1 MALRYMRHRG
11 DTILKGISSDVDS
24 EDHTK
29 EIIGERP
36 NTYTFTKA
44 IAEQL
49 VNREREHLPISVVR
63 PSIVTGSVKEPIPGW
78 VDNLNGPAG
87 VGKEN
92 WFENCIFIDE
102 FFFRPGRCCW
112 TRCNENH
119 V

>member
-1 MALRYMRHRG
+1 M
-11 DTILKGISSDVDS
+11 DSD
-24 EDHTK
+24 DHTK

-49 VNREREHLPISVVR
+49 VNQEREHLPISVVR

-92 WFENCIFIDE
+92 GFENCISIDP
-102 FFFRPGRCCW
+102 FFQAWSLLPDM
-112 TRCNENH
+112 